1 MKSGSSIIGTLYAN
15 ELRMVLR
22 DRRTIVTSIV
32 LPLLVMPLMLFGS
45 NWAQQKRQR
54 TLEETTYSYAVTG
67 SKASAARALIDATR
81 ARLSREA
88 GTSGAGFRLTE
99 VDAPDPAASLEKGDI
114 AFYLEGIPGEDAR
127 REAEQKKAAAKDA
140 TMGEAAGRDPAE
152 MDDTESARPGAPS
165 IRIVFRADRDLSESG
180 FRRMRDALRE
190 TRRVQRAELLTGH
203 GILVSPSE
211 VGAVVEHSVAT
222 EGQVAGLA
230 LGRLLTLML
239 LLFIMSGGA
248 VVATDSLAG
257 EKERGTLETLLTTA
271 ASRVDIIA
279 AKLLVILTVALVI
292 TVIQAMNFLVYVG
305 FKLIPVSAG
314 FAAAVPP
321 QVALL
326 LFVLYLPVSALAS
339 SVLLLM
345 SGYARTYKE
354 AQLYFFPVFLL
365 GMIPALAPFLPGLT
379 LRSAIV
385 IVPVANLSVAVK
397 EVLVGNLDWPMMALA
412 WLVTALAALW
422 TSRQAV
428 RALSVERLIT
438 ASEGDRA
445 DLTGGPALFPRHV
458 GRWFAVMWALLFVIA
473 LNMPPDTDIRVQVL
487 INVIGLFF
495 GATVLMIRH
504 YRLDVREVLALR
516 PVKPAVWFAVL
527 VAAPAGLVATVGVF
541 KLASLFVPVPPGLLE
556 SFGQQLLPAGIP
568 LWQSVALLSLL
579 PAVFEEVTF
588 RGALLHGLRARLHP
602 AALALVVGVVFGLFH
617 IALFRIAPTAFLGIM
632 LAAVTLLTGSIFP
645 AMLWHG
651 LNNGMALLLGQVDI
665 PLDQAEWRV
674 HLAGAAIL
682 AAAFWIVY
690 RNRTPYP
697 GIRPWR
703 NRLTPPQRSST
714 ATPGRPDS
722 VRRGR

>member
-1 MKSGSSIIGTLYAN
+1 MKSGSSIIGTLYVN

-22 DRRTIVTSIV
+22 DRRTIVMSIV

-45 NWAQQKRQR
+45 NWTQQKRQR
-54 TLEETTYSYAVTG
+54 TLEATTYTYAVAG
-67 SKASAARALIDATR
+67 SEASAARALVDATR
-81 ARLSREA
+81 ARLSRDASKPGADFRFTEA
-88 GTSGAGFRLTE
+88 E
-99 VDAPDPAASLEKGDI
+99 VTDPAASLEKGDI
-114 AFYLEGIPGEDAR
+114 AFYLESIPGEDAR
-127 REAEQKKAAAKDA
+127 REAEQKKAAAKDSA
-140 TMGEAAGRDPAE
+140 TTGGTADRDPAAI
-152 MDDTESARPGAPS
+152 DDMEVARPEAPS
-165 IRIVFRADRDLSESG
+165 IRIVFRADRDLSANGS
-180 FRRMRDALRE
+180 RMMRDALRE
-190 TRRVQRAELLTGH
+190 TRRARRADLLTEH
-203 GILVSPSE
+203 GFPVSPAE
-211 VGAVVEHSVAT
+211 VGAVAEHSVAT

-271 ASRVDIIA
+271 ASRADIIA

-305 FKLIPVSAG
+305 FKVIPVSAG

-339 SVLLLM
+339 SVLLLV

-397 EVLVGNLDWPMMALA
+397 EVLIGNLDWPMMALA
-412 WLVTALAALW
+412 WVVTALAALW
-422 TSRQAV
+422 TSRLAV
-428 RALSVERLIT
+428 RTLSVERLIT
-438 ASEGDRA
+438 ASERDRA

-473 LNMPPDTDIRVQVL
+473 LNMPPDTDIRVQLL
-487 INVIGLFF
+487 INVIGLFS

-516 PVKPAVWFAVL
+516 PVKPAVWLAVI

-541 KLASLFVPVPPGLLE
+541 KLADLVVPVPPGLLE
-556 SFGQQLLPAGIP
+556 SFGQQLLPEGIP

-579 PAVFEEVTF
+579 PAVFEEITF
-588 RGALLHGLRARLHP
+588 RGALLHGLRSRLHP
-602 AALALVVGVVFGLFH
+602 AALAVAVGVVFGLFH
-617 IALFRIAPTAFLGIM
+617 IALFRIAPTAFLGVM

-651 LNNGMALLLGQVDI
+651 LNNGMALLLGQVDV
-665 PLDQAEWRV
+665 PLDKAEWGV
-674 HLAGAAIL
+674 HLAGTAIL

-703 NRLTPPQRSST
+703 TRITPP
-714 ATPGRPDS
+714 
-722 VRRGR
+722 